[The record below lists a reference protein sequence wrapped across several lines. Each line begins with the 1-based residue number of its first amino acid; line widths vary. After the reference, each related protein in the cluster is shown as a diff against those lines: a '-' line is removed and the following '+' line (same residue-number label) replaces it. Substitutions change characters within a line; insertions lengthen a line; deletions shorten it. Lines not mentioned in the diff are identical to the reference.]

1 MKSLRSAVQ
10 ICLLL
15 CLFPLS
21 TGFASASTVT
31 LSGNILFS
39 SLDGSAQD
47 SDGLANGVFTVN
59 GDLVVNGT
67 INCNDDS
74 SPAGS
79 AGACPIRITTSGDLT
94 LRAGSGIFAENRR
107 GSGAAGN
114 ILLTVGGNLALR
126 GPAGSLPGAIV
137 SSSRLSNAAKPAGST
152 TFSVHG
158 DVTLE
163 AGSIVAASTPNGTAG
178 TIGITADG
186 RVTVAGLVASGP
198 SRQVLGTKLTG
209 KILDD
214 GKSTQ
219 SGGSIL
225 IRSHGS
231 AGVRVE
237 EKGIVVSQGEVSGA
251 QMVLLE
257 GCGLEIRGLV
267 ASLLKGSGPSQV
279 VLRSGQG
286 ILVDGRDLGTSGPT
300 SGRMGRVRAD
310 GLEGGSAGYM
320 VDLFAQGDIQVLGP
334 APASSLAA
342 VSSSPGT
349 QTQRSGGA
357 ITAISLTGSLTAAG
371 NAFEAGKATA
381 GNQGGIIDLQAKGNA
396 TLDGATLRAVG
407 DSTTSA
413 SSRKGGSLSVR
424 SFQGALSWT
433 FGVGD
438 VRPVGAG
445 TPASTR
451 GTINLTACAGIDT
464 TGTQFPTVG
473 AAILPFPTENSGVC
487 SPAAPILP
495 SGEPPLPV
503 CNRPPVA
510 DSQTVMTDEDAPVT
524 ITLTGSDP
532 DSHPLTFTIVT
543 PPAHGSLG
551 PLTSPTATSVQ
562 VVYTPALDYNGPDSF
577 TFQVD
582 DGNGGTSTATV
593 TLSVKPVND
602 APKVD
607 AATFTV
613 NENAPN
619 GTTVGT
625 VTFTDPDPGQAHTF
639 AITAGNTGGAFAID
653 PTTGQITVANSAAL
667 DFETNPSFSL
677 TVQVTDDGSPAL
689 SGTAAVTIHI
699 ADTSEPPVVN
709 PATFTV
715 AENSPNGTAVGTVT
729 FTDGDTGQTHTFSIL
744 GGNTGGAFAINPS
757 TGAITVANSAA
768 LDFETTPA
776 FSLTVQVTD
785 SGSQSG
791 TATITINVGNLNEA
805 PLVHPAT
812 FTLNE
817 NSPNGTA
824 VGTVTF
830 TDPDAGQAHTFA
842 ITAGNTAGAFAIDP
856 TTGQITVANSSALDF
871 ETNPSF
877 SLTVQVT
884 DDGSPVLSGT
894 ATVTINLADISE
906 PPVVNPATFTVA
918 ENSPNG
924 TVVGTVTF
932 TDSDASQTHVFSILG
947 GNTGGAFAID
957 PSTGTIT
964 VANGAALDFETTPA
978 FSLTVQ
984 VTDSGSQSG
993 TATVT
998 INVSDLNEAPVV
1010 HPATFAVNENSPIGT
1025 VLGTVTFTDPD
1036 AGQSHTFSITAGNTG
1051 NAFAIDP
1058 STGQITVA
1066 GNINYEV
1073 TPSFSLT
1080 VQVTDGG
1087 SPGLSGSAT
1096 IIIGVN
1102 DVNEAPIAGADS
1114 YNALGNTQ
1122 LRVAGAPGSGLLATT
1137 AVTGVLAN
1145 DSDPDNNPAFKNL
1158 TLIEA
1163 TGTSANGGSY
1173 NLASDGS
1180 FSYTPPVG
1188 FTGNDTFTYTLS
1200 DGANT
1205 ATGTVT
1211 VTVSNRVWYVR
1222 DIVDEKNAAGGD
1234 GRSTDAFDSIAALNA
1249 ATTNNGDIIFIFSGN
1264 TGTTPLTGGITL
1276 KDGQK
1281 LWGEGFGLTVAPFGT
1296 LVEAGSKPR
1305 INNTG
1310 GDAVSVPATAGNRQ
1324 NVEIRGL
1331 DLQGSGNAV
1340 DVTASGA
1347 NIVGVTISD
1356 NKVSGAGLEGIDLN
1370 AGSTGAFTA
1379 TLNNND
1385 IAATGNAFDARTSA
1399 ATTLTLSFTN
1409 NVVVSNA
1416 NGIVIDGSGG
1426 GTTTITGFANNGVS
1440 GNTVGTGISI
1450 VSAEFDATPGGG
1462 YQTVSGGT
1470 TVVGASGNGVGASGV
1485 VMTSISG
1492 DLAFTDL
1499 DIFASGGAALRITG
1513 TGAVNVAA
1521 GTGTQVTVGTGVAIF
1536 QAIGGPAVDVTSA
1549 TIDLQPTTITSTN
1562 SPATGVALNSVAGT
1576 FAAGS
1581 GSSITGATGTSFQV
1595 GSSNATIS
1603 YAGTINATT
1612 GKGVDLTNNA
1622 GSTIGFTGALTLSTG
1637 TNPAF
1642 TATGGGTVTSTDTAS
1657 TLTTTTGTALNVT
1670 NTNIGAG
1677 GLKFRSINAGTA
1689 ASGPAN
1695 GIVLNTTGSLGG
1707 LTVSG
1712 TGSAGSGGTIRK
1724 GGTGISL
1731 TSTSAVS
1738 LSWMQ
1743 LNDFTDFAIRG
1754 TTVNGFTLSNSVIN
1768 GVNGDNDAA
1777 NEGSISFD
1785 ELTGSAS
1792 LTSVNVSGG
1801 WEDNIRL
1808 ANTTGTLNRL
1818 TLTNCTIGANSAS
1831 FGNAAL
1837 NLMAS
1842 GTAVVNVTVTGG
1854 TFTGSRSHF
1863 IQYLLN
1869 GASTPSGDLVL
1880 TSNTFTQSMAAV
1892 AGAGDIFVS
1901 SGGNGSP
1908 TLTYSIQNNTMRN
1921 AVGNAINVSKGAG
1934 TGTFNGT
1941 ISNNVIGVAGVA
1953 TSGSSQGNGI
1963 AIIHLGGGTHT
1974 THITNNTIRRYNND
1988 GILVQV
1994 GDNTSGGN
2002 GTVNATITGNTVKE
2016 PDSFA
2021 LHGLELNVGT
2031 TAGDAHFL
2039 CASIGGAGTLK
2050 NDVSGAGNAANGG
2063 FDLRPRQRQSTT
2075 IRLPGYGGAFNDTAA
2090 VAAFLAGQNTTS
2102 TISASA
2108 ASNGFVNGAACP

>member
-1 MKSLRSAVQ
+1 M
-10 ICLLL
+10 
-15 CLFPLS
+15 
-21 TGFASASTVT
+21 T

-47 SDGLANGVFTVN
+47 SDGLANGIFTVN
-59 GDLVVNGT
+59 GDLVLDGT

-79 AGACPIRITTSGDLT
+79 ASACPIRITTSGDLT

-107 GSGAAGN
+107 GSGAAGS
-114 ILLTVGGNLALR
+114 ILLTVGGNLTLR
-126 GPAGSLPGAIV
+126 GPSGALPGAIV

-152 TFSVHG
+152 TFSVQG

-163 AGSIVAASTPNGTAG
+163 AGSIVAASTPNGSAG

-214 GKSTQ
+214 GKSAQ
-219 SGGSIL
+219 SGGAIL
-225 IRSHGS
+225 IRSHSSMGIQ
-231 AGVRVE
+231 VE
-237 EKGIVVSQGEVSGA
+237 TSGIIVSQGEAAGS

-279 VLRSGQG
+279 VLRSGKG
-286 ILVDGRDLGTSGPT
+286 ILVDGRDLGVSGPA
-300 SGRMGRVRAD
+300 SGRGGRVRAD
-310 GLEGGSAGYM
+310 DMEGGSAGYM

-349 QTQRSGGA
+349 QTQRSGGV
-357 ITAISLTGSLTAAG
+357 ITAISLAGTLSAAG
-371 NAFEAGKATA
+371 NAFEAGKSTA
-381 GNQGGIIDLQAKGNA
+381 GNQGGIIDLKARGNV

-407 DSTTSA
+407 DFSTSA
-413 SSRKGGSLSVR
+413 SSRKGGRLSVR

-445 TPASTR
+445 TPAATR
-451 GTINLTACAGIDT
+451 GMINLTACAGIDT

-473 AAILPFPTENSGVC
+473 SAILPFPTENNGVC
-487 SPAAPILP
+487 SPAAPTLP
-495 SGEPPLPV
+495 SGEPPLQV
-503 CNRPPVA
+503 CNRPPAA
-510 DSQTVMTDEDAPVT
+510 DSQTVMTDEDTPVT
-524 ITLTGSDP
+524 ITLTGSEP
-532 DSHPLTFTIVT
+532 DGQPLTFTIVT

-562 VVYTPALDYNGPDSF
+562 VVYTPALDYNGPDAF

-619 GTTVGT
+619 GTVVGT
-625 VTFTDPDPGQAHTF
+625 ATFTDPDTGQAHTF
-639 AITAGNTGGAFAID
+639 AITAGNTAGAFAIN
-653 PTTGQITVANSAAL
+653 PTTGQITVANSSAL
-667 DFETNPSFSL
+667 DFETTPSFSL

-729 FTDGDTGQTHTFSIL
+729 FTDGDAGQTHTFSIL
-744 GGNTGGAFAINPS
+744 GGNTGGTFAINPS
-757 TGAITVANSAA
+757 TGTITVANSAA

-805 PLVHPAT
+805 PVVHPGT

-842 ITAGNTAGAFAIDP
+842 ITGGNTGGAFAIDP
-856 TTGQITVANSSALDF
+856 TTGQITVANSAALDF
-871 ETNPSF
+871 ETTPSF

-884 DDGSPVLSGT
+884 DNGSPVLSGT

-906 PPVVNPATFTVA
+906 SPVVNPATFAVA

-932 TDSDASQTHVFSILG
+932 TDSDAGQTHIFSISG
-947 GNTGGAFAID
+947 EVFAID

-964 VANGAALDFETTPA
+964 VANSAALDFETTPV

-984 VTDSGSQSG
+984 VMDSGSQSG

-998 INVSDLNEAPVV
+998 INVSNLNEAPVV

-1036 AGQSHTFSITAGNTG
+1036 GGQSHTFAITGGNTG
-1051 NAFAIDP
+1051 GAFAIDP

-1066 GNINYEV
+1066 GNIDYEV

-1087 SPGLSGSAT
+1087 SPNLSGSAT
-1096 IIIGVN
+1096 VTVGVN
-1102 DVNEAPIAGADS
+1102 DINEAPIAGADS

-1122 LRVAGAPGSGLLATT
+1122 LRVAGAPGTGLLATT
-1137 AVTGVLAN
+1137 ASTGVLAN
-1145 DSDPDNNPAFKNL
+1145 DSDPDTNPAFKNL
-1158 TLIEA
+1158 TLVAA
-1163 TGTSANGGSY
+1163 TGTSANGGDYS
-1173 NLASDGS
+1173 LASDGS
-1180 FSYTPPVG
+1180 FSYTPPAG

-1200 DGANT
+1200 DGDNT
-1205 ATGTVT
+1205 ATGMVT

-1222 DIVDEKNAAGGD
+1222 DIVDERNDAGGD

-1249 ATTNNGDIIFIFSGN
+1249 ATTNNGDIIFIFHGN

-1281 LWGEGFGLTVAPFGT
+1281 LWGEGIGLTVAPFGT

-1324 NVEIRGL
+1324 NIEIRGL

-1347 NIVGVTISD
+1347 NLVGVTIS
-1356 NKVSGAGLEGIDLN
+1356 NNTVSGAGLEGIDLN

-1379 TLNNND
+1379 ALNNND
-1385 IAATGNAFDARTSA
+1385 IAATGNGFDARTSA

-1416 NGIVIDGSGG
+1416 SGIVIDGSGG

-1440 GNTVGTGISI
+1440 GNTVSTGIAI
-1450 VSAEFDATPGGG
+1450 TGARFDGTPGGT
-1462 YQTVSGGT
+1462 YDFVSGGA
-1470 TVVGASGNGVGASGV
+1470 TVVGASGNGVGGSGMV
-1485 VMTSISG
+1485 LTNVSG
-1492 DLAFTDL
+1492 DLGFTDL
-1499 DIFASGGAALRITG
+1499 DIFANGGAGLRVTG
-1513 TGAVNVAA
+1513 TGAFTGSA
-1521 GTGTQVTVGTGVAIF
+1521 GMQIAVGSGVAIF
-1536 QAIGGPAVDVTSA
+1536 EANGGPAVDVTNA
-1549 TIDLQPTTITSTN
+1549 TINLQPTSIKSTN
-1562 SPATGVALNSVAGT
+1562 SPTTGLALNNVGGTFSAGSSSSISNITSAAGT
-1576 FAAGS
+1576 A
-1581 GSSITGATGTSFQV
+1581 FQV
-1595 GSSNATIS
+1595 GSSSATIS
-1603 YAGTINATT
+1603 YAGTINTTT
-1612 GKGVDLTNNA
+1612 GKGVDLTSNSS
-1622 GSTIGFTGALTLSTG
+1622 STIGFTGTLTLSTG

-1657 TLTTTTGTALNVT
+1657 TLMTTMGTALNVA

-1677 GLKFRSINAGTA
+1677 GLKFRSISAGTA
-1689 ASGPAN
+1689 VSGPAN
-1695 GIVLNTTGSLGG
+1695 GIVLNATGSLGG

-1712 TGSAGSGGTIRK
+1712 TGSAGSGGTIQK
-1724 GGTGISL
+1724 ATGN
-1731 TSTSAVS
+1731 AVS
-1738 LSWMQ
+1738 LNLTQNVSLNWMNVTNN
-1743 LNDFTDFAIRG
+1743 LGSGVFGDDVTNFTIANSSVTNNGDTQNGTEAGLRFNKLLGTSAITN
-1754 TTVNGFTLSNSVIN
+1754 TTITGSSEDNVRLTPASGVLTNLAISGSTISACAAPVACNGFSLIATGTADVTLNVTGSTFANNKSSAFILNISNNSKAVANVSSSNFNDNTLGVDLSN
-1768 GVNGDNDAA
+1768 
-1777 NEGSISFD
+1777 
-1785 ELTGSAS
+1785 
-1792 LTSVNVSGG
+1792 
-1801 WEDNIRL
+1801 
-1808 ANTTGTLNRL
+1808 
-1818 TLTNCTIGANSAS
+1818 
-1831 FGNAAL
+1831 AL
-1837 NLMAS
+1837 NADL
-1842 GTAVVNVTVTGG
+1842 TFDVTG
-1854 TFTGSRSHF
+1854 
-1863 IQYLLN
+1863 
-1869 GASTPSGDLVL
+1869 
-1880 TSNTFTQSMAAV
+1880 NTF
-1892 AGAGDIFVS
+1892 
-1901 SGGNGSP
+1901 
-1908 TLTYSIQNNTMRN
+1908 LRQNN
-1921 AVGNAINVSKGAG
+1921 NAINIISG
-1934 TGTFNGT
+1934 TTATNAAQLQGKV
-1941 ISNNVIGVAGVA
+1941 SNNIIGNANMD
-1953 TSGSSQGNGI
+1953 SGSRDAFGI
-1963 AIIHLGGGTHT
+1963 GIDADGDVDAVISV
-1974 THITNNTIRRYNND
+1974 TNNTIQHTD
-1988 GILVQV
+1988 FEGIFAESAFDDDADAETGKL
-1994 GDNTSGGN
+1994 DL
-2002 GTVNATITGNTVKE
+2002 TVTGNTVGA
-2016 PDSFA
+2016 PDDNSAFPIGA
-2021 LHGLELNVGT
+2021 IYGVRLESRRTTTLCLDISGNTAASTGGLERFRVRQRDTSTFKLER
-2031 TAGDAHFL
+2031 F
-2039 CASIGGAGTLK
+2039 GGAGN
-2050 NDVSGAGNAANGG
+2050 NDAV
-2063 FDLRPRQRQSTT
+2063 
-2075 IRLPGYGGAFNDTAA
+2075 
-2090 VAAFLAGQNTTS
+2090 VAAFIAGQNAAGS
-2102 TISASA
+2102 TASA
-2108 ASNGFVNGAACP
+2108 THATTYTGVAGGTCRKP